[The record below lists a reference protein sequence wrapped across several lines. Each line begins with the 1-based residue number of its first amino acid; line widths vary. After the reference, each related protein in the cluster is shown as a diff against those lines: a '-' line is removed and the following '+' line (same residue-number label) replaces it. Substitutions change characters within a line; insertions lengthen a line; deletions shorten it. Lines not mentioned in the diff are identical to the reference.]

1 MKKYELIWDDEKMCL
16 TRTNDGF
23 NALEL
28 LGLLEITISSIKEQ
42 MTGKDTT
49 SIQTIKRQI
58 ETK

>member
-23 NALEL
+23 NSLEL

-42 MTGKDTT
+42 MTGNDTKA
-49 SIQTIKRQI
+49 IKTIKRQI
-58 ETK
+58 KNK